1 METLDSEQP
10 EYIPKVD
17 IWFSHVALIVS
28 KTKKKAL
35 DSRGNATA
43 SSGLGSLIT
52 NMQQSVMGFIDQ
64 TKKYRKMIKQDQK
77 YVAAFEQIMDIYEDS
92 QFKGLL
98 FLALIA
104 GDDLDDL
111 LIAVMS
117 QQGNDQL
124 TEMLDNIENI
134 AMKVPILKDPL
145 ARVKFG
151 HQRT

>member
-1 METLDSEQP
+1 
-10 EYIPKVD
+10 
-17 IWFSHVALIVS
+17 
-28 KTKKKAL
+28 
-35 DSRGNATA
+35 
-43 SSGLGSLIT
+43 
-52 NMQQSVMGFIDQ
+52 MGFIDQ

>member
-1 METLDSEQP
+1 MTRLLEE
-10 EYIPKVD
+10 
-17 IWFSHVALIVS
+17 
-28 KTKKKAL
+28 TKKGALKAL
-35 DSRGNATA
+35 DGRMNATA
-43 SSGLGSLIT
+43 SGGLGALLAG
-52 NMQQSVMGFIDQ
+52 MQQSVMSQLDMI
-64 TKKYRKMIKQDQK
+64 KKYRKMIKQDQK